1 MKCAVL
7 VAFFSAAIAVGQDR
21 AEPGHPKHIV
31 GGEDT
36 MAGEFPF
43 VAKIIYG
50 GYRVGCT
57 GSLITPDKV
66 LTAGHCVDRYGGGYD
81 LELSVGFGNIRTE
94 NPPLPPPTGAPG
106 QYRVEKILHPEYS
119 TQENDIAI
127 LRLETAVEDIQPV
140 RILTLKEE
148 LQLAPSGS
156 RLGVAVGWGSTHP
169 SGSGGELSGT
179 LQTIA
184 DLPIYTAA
192 DCQQVIDDLREQ
204 GKRPQPPA
212 IHEKVLCAG
221 EEGRATGTGDSG
233 GPLLVQTPE
242 GWAQVGVL
250 SQVTRDP
257 YPQTVTYMAQYTRT
271 SHFLD
276 WIFPTYRLHFAH
288 SASGGEWTTDLAL
301 VNLSQSKT
309 VEAEI
314 EVFSQSGELRQEEQ
328 FTLQPSSAV
337 EWELPAGEG
346 IETGGV
352 VVSSPERLSG
362 FLRFRQ
368 EEGAAIS
375 VQSAPVSTAFLVPV
389 SNRAN
394 RTGLAVFNPG
404 DQEQTVTL
412 AIGGVEVEK
421 AIPSRGKIARFVDEY
436 FPSLENPTGVLEVR
450 ADGQITVLSLELIGS
465 SLVTLPATPASQR

>member
-1 MKCAVL
+1 MNLSQSKTVEAEIEV
-7 VAFFSAAIAVGQDR
+7 FSQ
-21 AEPGHPKHIV
+21 
-31 GGEDT
+31 
-36 MAGEFPF
+36 
-43 VAKIIYG
+43 
-50 GYRVGCT
+50 
-57 GSLITPDKV
+57 S
-66 LTAGHCVDRYGGGYD
+66 
-81 LELSVGFGNIRTE
+81 
-94 NPPLPPPTGAPG
+94 
-106 QYRVEKILHPEYS
+106 
-119 TQENDIAI
+119 
-127 LRLETAVEDIQPV
+127 
-140 RILTLKEE
+140 
-148 LQLAPSGS
+148 
-156 RLGVAVGWGSTHP
+156 
-169 SGSGGELSGT
+169 GELR
-179 LQTIA
+179 QE
-184 DLPIYTAA
+184 D
-192 DCQQVIDDLREQ
+192 
-204 GKRPQPPA
+204 
-212 IHEKVLCAG
+212 
-221 EEGRATGTGDSG
+221 
-233 GPLLVQTPE
+233 LLVQ
-242 GWAQVGVL
+242 
-250 SQVTRDP
+250 
-257 YPQTVTYMAQYTRT
+257 
-271 SHFLD
+271 FLK
-276 WIFPTYRLHFAH
+276 T
-288 SASGGEWTTDLAL
+288 LAL

>member
-1 MKCAVL
+1 
-7 VAFFSAAIAVGQDR
+7 
-21 AEPGHPKHIV
+21 
-31 GGEDT
+31 

-94 NPPLPPPTGAPG
+94 NPSLPPPTGAPG

-204 GKRPQPPA
+204 GKHPQPPA

-271 SHFLD
+271 SHFPPPHLRTGAGPLAGTT
-276 WIFPTYRLHFAH
+276 FLFCRLPLPGSWLAGSPPLSGHQQCPPSDPAH
-288 SASGGEWTTDLAL
+288 WPLSRSAQSHPQDGRLRPGSPGG
-301 VNLSQSKT
+301 
-309 VEAEI
+309 
-314 EVFSQSGELRQEEQ
+314 LRR
-328 FTLQPSSAV
+328 LQPSPCCAR
-337 EWELPAGEG
+337 EELTRTLPGTDPSSDRSDRASCFAGG
-346 IETGGV
+346 IGPGRHK
-352 VVSSPERLSG
+352 VVSI
-362 FLRFRQ
+362 F
-368 EEGAAIS
+368 EEGQR
-375 VQSAPVSTAFLVPV
+375 VD
-389 SNRAN
+389 NR
-394 RTGLAVFNPG
+394 
-404 DQEQTVTL
+404 
-412 AIGGVEVEK
+412 
-421 AIPSRGKIARFVDEY
+421 
-436 FPSLENPTGVLEVR
+436 
-450 ADGQITVLSLELIGS
+450 S
-465 SLVTLPATPASQR
+465 SL